1 MILFLWECKQSGS
14 LSEVNPHFTP
24 QLLSKKQLHA
34 ITSCG
39 SRGIRLLPLKVESF
53 QDDLIAINRVLDIDY
68 IPPHTNSTSLPD
80 QDWTFSDSADLVD
93 LPLSKLYAEKV
104 IPKSGSL
111 RNALQQD
118 LDFNEKY
125 MAVFG
130 HDYELLRWMDRV
142 RQTGK
147 SRRLLFM
154 RPSMLRVNAL
164 RHCFA

>member
-1 MILFLWECKQSGS
+1 MILFLWECKQSGG

-39 SRGIRLLPLKVESF
+39 SRSIRLLPLKVESF

-130 HDYELLRWMDRV
+130 HDYELLRWMDGV

-154 RPSMLRVNAL
+154 RPSMLRVNA
-164 RHCFA
+164 